1 MTESYQFILKTL
13 RNRLPSALSDQAE
26 LNNLSMS
33 ELLNLIFVLYG
44 TWGSVGDFSTTF
56 KALRKIVGEEQLWKE
71 PAALQPTSELVQW
84 CGIIVIVKPR
94 REHCHACIGG
104 TFMRWY
110 VLTPEDVRWLRE
122 RGIEPEVASIEDYI
136 KRRS

>member
-13 RNRLPSALSDQAE
+13 RNRLPSTLSDQAE

-71 PAALQPTSELVQW
+71 PAALQSVPELVQ
-84 CGIIVIVKPR
+84 
-94 REHCHACIGG
+94 
-104 TFMRWY
+104 
-110 VLTPEDVRWLRE
+110 
-122 RGIEPEVASIEDYI
+122 
-136 KRRS
+136 

>member
-13 RNRLPSALSDQAE
+13 RNRLPSTLSDQAE

-71 PAALQPTSELVQW
+71 PTVPPSVPGLVQ
-84 CGIIVIVKPR
+84 
-94 REHCHACIGG
+94 
-104 TFMRWY
+104 
-110 VLTPEDVRWLRE
+110 
-122 RGIEPEVASIEDYI
+122 
-136 KRRS
+136 